1 MDTRIFPKCGAP
13 MELDFGELLSR
24 LRTWL
29 NRQVRNGALTERGL
43 ARRVGL
49 SQSHIHNVLKG
60 ARILTP
66 ATADRILAALGMTL
80 LDLLEWEEAAHLLR
94 PKLEREQPGGATPPA
109 GAALRIPPGRALPR
123 GRLQAPRK
131 PSSPS

>member
-1 MDTRIFPKCGAP
+1 MG
-13 MELDFGELLSR
+13 LDFGELLSR

-29 NRQVRNGALTERGL
+29 NRQVRNGVLTERGL
-43 ARRVGL
+43 ARRAGL

-66 ATADRILAALGMTL
+66 ATADRILEALGLTL
-80 LDLLEWEEAAHLLR
+80 LDLLEWEEAERLLCMR
-94 PKLEREQPGGATPPA
+94 LEQEQAGRTTPPCVSPEGGAV
-109 GAALRIPPGRALPR
+109 RIPPGRALLR

-131 PSSPS
+131 PSSPN

>member
-1 MDTRIFPKCGAP
+1 MR
-13 MELDFGELLSR
+13 LDFGELLGR

-43 ARRVGL
+43 ARRAGL

-66 ATADRILAALGMTL
+66 ATADRILEALGLTL
-80 LDLLEWEEAAHLLR
+80 LDLLEWEEGERLLR
-94 PKLEREQPGGATPPA
+94 RKLEQGTADTSAAAPAGGAPA
-109 GAALRIPPGRALPR
+109 AVRIPPGRALPPD
-123 GRLQAPRK
+123 RLRAPRK